1 MFGFAYRCAG
11 AEFLFFVLQ
20 CRADE
25 CGEERVRLQRLGFKF
40 WMELAAE
47 EPRVVRGLDDLDVIF
62 IRRAPGDA
70 QARGDQ
76 RFFVVAIEFVTVA
89 VALACFQTSASSVPA
104 RTGLPLS

>member
-25 CGEERVRLQRLGFKF
+25 CGEERVRLQRLGFEF

-47 EPRVVRGLDDLDVIF
+47 EPRVVRGLDNLDVIF
-62 IRRAPGDA
+62 IRRAPSDA
-70 QARGDQ
+70 QSRGDKCLL
-76 RFFVVAIEFVTVA
+76 VVAVKFVAVA
-89 VALACFQTSASSVPA
+89 VALANFQISLSFVRERS
-104 RTGLPLS
+104 RLPP

>member
-40 WMELAAE
+40 WIELAAE

-62 IRRAPGDA
+62 IPRAPGDA
-70 QARGDQ
+70 PARGDH
-76 RFFVVAIEFVTVA
+76 RFFLVGIEFVA
-89 VALACFQTSASSVPA
+89 VAYDLTYFPPSP
-104 RTGLPLS
+104 RFF